1 MENLTENKEQ
11 TVQEQQH
18 IEALKQKEIDS
29 QQLLEYIQFNTM
41 TKSTV
46 LEEELMKI
54 LNDSELTDKI
64 KREIARC
71 IQISRGYTEYKVLTI
86 AEATG
91 FNRTRTKTLIQY
103 LINNNKLELI
113 SLENTTFLK
122 LV

>member
-18 IEALKQKEIDS
+18 LEALKQKEIDS

-122 LV
+122 LA